1 MREVRQALVLLAG
14 LAVAGCQSS
23 PSSPGDTAPPPQ
35 ISSLPRTLTGGEQG
49 IIAAGNAFG
58 PSLLARVN
66 ATRGAENVFLSP
78 LSASMALGMV
88 LNGASGTTYD
98 EMRSTLGFGTMSRTE
113 IITAYRDLIAMLRG
127 LDPKVDF
134 RIANSVWYRDTFASA
149 IAPDFLSEAKSYF
162 DATSAGLDFAR
173 PAAVQTI
180 NDWVTTATN
189 GKIDSIID
197 SIGQEIVMLLVN
209 AIYFKG
215 DWREGF
221 DRSKTA
227 NAPFTT
233 LSGSTISVP
242 MMHRT
247 DTMRVGEFDGRT
259 VVDLGYGGDAFTM
272 TIVLPR
278 VGETV
283 NALVASLT
291 PTVWSSA
298 VASLA
303 PGDVELSM
311 PRFAL
316 KWEAELNDPLK
327 AMGMP
332 TPFVAGGADF
342 TRLSPTQGRELY
354 ISYVKQKT
362 YVDVNEVGTEAA
374 AVTGVGIG
382 VTSVPLRTV
391 VNVNRPFVFA
401 IRERLSG
408 TMLFL
413 GKVVA
418 PPVS

>member
-1 MREVRQALVLLAG
+1 MRVRRPLLLLLAV
-14 LAVAGCQSS
+14 VAGCQSS
-23 PSSPGDTAPPPQ
+23 PSSPGQGAPPPK
-35 ISSLPRTLTGGEQG
+35 ISALPRTLTAGEQG
-49 IIAAGNAFG
+49 IVAAGNAFG
-58 PSLLARVN
+58 PTLLARVN
-66 ATRGAENVFLSP
+66 ATRGADNVFISP

-88 LNGASGTTYD
+88 LNGAAGATYD
-98 EMRSTLGFGTMSRTE
+98 EMRAALGFGSMTRPE
-113 IITAYRDLIAMLRG
+113 IIAAYRDLISLLRG

-134 RIANSVWYRDTFASA
+134 RIANSVWYRDSFSPAV
-149 IAPDFLSEAKSYF
+149 APVFLSEAKEYF
-162 DATSAGLDFAR
+162 DATTAGLDFAR

-180 NDWVTTATN
+180 NDWVKARTN

-197 SIGQEIVMLLVN
+197 SISQEIVMLLVN

-221 DRSKTA
+221 DKSKTA

-233 LSGSTISVP
+233 GSGSQVSVP

-247 DTMRVGEFDGRT
+247 DTMRVGQFDGRT
-259 VVDLGYGGDAFTM
+259 VVDLGYGGDAFSM

-278 VGETV
+278 AGESV
-283 NALVASLT
+283 NALVANLT
-291 PTVWSSA
+291 PALWSSA
-298 VASLA
+298 VSSLA

-316 KWEAELNDPLK
+316 KWEAELNDALK

-332 TPFVAGGADF
+332 TAFVAGGADF
-342 TRLSPTQGRELY
+342 TRLSPTMGRELY

-382 VTSVPLRTV
+382 ITSVPLRTV

-408 TMLFL
+408 TILFL

-418 PPVS
+418 PTSG